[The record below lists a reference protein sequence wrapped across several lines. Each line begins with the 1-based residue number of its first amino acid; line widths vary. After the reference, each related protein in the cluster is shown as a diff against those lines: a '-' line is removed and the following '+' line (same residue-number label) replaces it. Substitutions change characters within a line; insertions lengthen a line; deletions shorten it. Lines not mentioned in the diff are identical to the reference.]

1 MERNGITPACAGKS
15 NQITPVSRRGE
26 DHPRVCGEK
35 RQIWYKMLCCGGSPP
50 RVRGKVL
57 LHRHFHD
64 KLGITPA
71 CAGKRPTVKNI
82 FLLCGDHPRVCGEKL
97 CHISH
102 HIAPK
107 GSPPRV
113 RGKVETALGIFL
125 SIRITPAC
133 AGKRT
138 GVKSADCVRWDHPR
152 VCGEK

>member
-1 MERNGITPACAGKS
+1 MRGKVEAAILAMERNGITPACAGKS

-71 CAGKRPTVKNI
+71 CAGKRGIT
-82 FLLCGDHPRVCGEKL
+82 LLLGLPYKDHPRVCGEKVST
-97 CHISH
+97 IEY
-102 HIAPK
+102 K
-107 GSPPRV
+107 GQQ
-113 RGKVETALGIFL
+113 EW
-125 SIRITPAC
+125 ITPAC
-133 AGKRT
+133 AGKSRFFS
-138 GVKSADCVRWDHPR
+138 VFSSID
-152 VCGEK
+152 